1 MHARVRACMHVS
13 VRACTCVCVWVC
25 VCVRARAWPTLL
37 VDVEVLQALVEVAG
51 RGGRPDVGV
60 GVDRAQPGDGRA
72 VPPRGQAARL

>member
-1 MHARVRACMHVS
+1 MHVC
-13 VRACTCVCVWVC
+13 VRACTSACVHARACACGC